1 MGAEFDSWLAKVL
14 SLIQGAYVNR
24 KVLIKLMLTVQLFV
38 LQHEK
43 QSVIKLKKI
52 AYMSS
57 KQ

>member
-38 LQHEK
+38 
-43 QSVIKLKKI
+43 
-52 AYMSS
+52 
-57 KQ
+57 